1 MCSKN
6 GKYNN
11 GWFVGYVITNHDKY
25 YFATHLSDGK
35 PSGKN
40 AELINHPLLYFPFTI
55 PVPVFPYSSY
65 FSFFLINNEED
76 N

>member
-1 MCSKN
+1 MENRYRYSKR
-6 GKYNN
+6 KYNN

-40 AELINHPLLYFPFTI
+40 AELISEKY
-55 PVPVFPYSSY
+55 
-65 FSFFLINNEED
+65 
-76 N
+76 

>member
-1 MCSKN
+1 MIKKNEKYELYGKTGTGIVN

-25 YFATHLSDGK
+25 YFATFIRWK

-40 AELINHPLLYFPFTI
+40 AELISEKILKEMGVLNGQ
-55 PVPVFPYSSY
+55 
-65 FSFFLINNEED
+65 
-76 N
+76 